1 MTIEIIAIPASE
13 AKSKVYD
20 HNIAFFIGDKAKYI
34 YGEKDGSPK
43 AFASEL
49 LHFVQTHSYADVL
62 AMVEKGD
69 ENVETQGSAI
79 DVLNGKTIGTKCQC
93 ADRSTWDY
101 TFFYEEGRKGS
112 KLNVHHV
119 TKDGICLQLERY
131 LSTLSEQDFVDC
143 QAMGHM
149 TKEEAENTPRELLV
163 WDEVNYPLV

>member
-1 MTIEIIAIPASE
+1 MSIQITARPASE
-13 AKSKVYD
+13 CQSRVYD
-20 HNIAFFIGDKAKYI
+20 HNIAFFIGSKNKYI
-34 YGEKDGSPK
+34 YGVGDGSPK

-49 LHFVQTHSYADVL
+49 LLFIQTHSYADVL

-69 ENVETQGSAI
+69 DNVETQGSAI

-131 LSTLSEQDFVDC
+131 LSTLSEQDFVDF

-149 TKEEAENTPRELLV
+149 TKEEAEAVPREVLV
-163 WDEVNYPLV
+163 WDEVNHPLI